1 MFGYYFTIGLF
12 YLIIGFGVALISYFL
27 FKNTEVPGKFI
38 GALIVALVG
47 SYLGGI
53 LEYALKGVIDFLT
66 HVNGNVNIFPP
77 LITAVILLWIFDR
90 VSSRNR

>member
-12 YLIIGFGVALISYFL
+12 YLIIGFGVAFISYFL

-53 LEYALKGVIDFLT
+53 LQYVLKGVIDFLT
-66 HVNGNVNIFPP
+66 HINGDINIFPP
-77 LITAVILLWIFDR
+77 LFTAMLLLWIFVK
-90 VSSRNR
+90 VSSKNK